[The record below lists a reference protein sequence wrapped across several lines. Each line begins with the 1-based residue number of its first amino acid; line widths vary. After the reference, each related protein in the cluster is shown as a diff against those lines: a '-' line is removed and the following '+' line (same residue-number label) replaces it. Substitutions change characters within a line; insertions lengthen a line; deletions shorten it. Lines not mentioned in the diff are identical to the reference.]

1 LAFSSSFFSVPS
13 ENLLRRLT
21 NRHVQSILSYPLF
34 PFRHYRDDSLTSQL
48 TRYATSLFYLK
59 KRKRLDL
66 QSTSGVFIMQSAP
79 PDNAVTY
86 KLVVV
91 GEGGVGKSA
100 LTIQVKIL
108 IFSLEKIV

>member
-1 LAFSSSFFSVPS
+1 
-13 ENLLRRLT
+13 
-21 NRHVQSILSYPLF
+21 
-34 PFRHYRDDSLTSQL
+34 L
-48 TRYATSLFYLK
+48 TRYATLSFYLK
-59 KRKRLDL
+59 KLYL

-100 LTIQVKIL
+100 LTIQVKY
-108 IFSLEKIV
+108 